1 MDKIATLALRNFPKS
16 LTPPFFAPHYSH
28 LVNSAVRLG
37 LKKHGYGIMKNKS
50 PMKTRHYSQKAIIAT
65 LPGVLPVRVR
75 KKRLILTLFISCHY
89 PNKPKNNGKAARVF
103 GIKTNQ

>member
-1 MDKIATLALRNFPKS
+1 MDKIAALALRNFPKS
-16 LTPPFFAPHYSH
+16 STPPFFVPHYSH

-65 LPGVLPVRVR
+65 LPGRVR
-75 KKRLILTLFISCHY
+75 KKRLILTPFISCHY
-89 PNKPKNNGKAARVF
+89 PNR
-103 GIKTNQ
+103 Q